1 MSKKSIIAKLLSEE
15 DISVVQKK
23 TKTAAFNVENRELI
37 LPIWKEEMSKDIS
50 DLFICHEIG
59 HALYTSKDMLY
70 KMQERKID
78 KSYVNIIE
86 DARIEK
92 MVQDKYLGTRSCFTR
107 GYNELLSKDFFGL
120 KDKDLNTFNLADRI
134 NLHFKGVDN
143 VPFSSVEQTWVDKV
157 ANVKTEDE
165 VLDLAKALMDFTD
178 KNEDSQGEE
187 QQGQSQ
193 SSVGSDEGE
202 DNNQESGSDNT
213 SDDSSD
219 DTQNSGS
226 NDEGDEG
233 EEEKETQGSS
243 SQDTDE
249 EEKTE
254 AGQDTSSG
262 IQGGNDYKH
271 SATTDLSFDKSL
283 DDAMDKDVKDR
294 VYATIPKVNNKVVVD
309 YKSVLEQCKKHY
321 SNKYSSNGYTTDK
334 FLSTTKSEITKFQM
348 DSKKVVSYMV
358 KEFEMK
364 KSADLYKRA
373 TVSKTG
379 TLNMGA
385 LHTYQFNE
393 DLFAKVTTMPG
404 ATNHGLVM
412 FFDWSGSM
420 QYNLTQTLKQLY
432 NLVWF
437 CDRVKIPYRV
447 YAFSDAYGRTPD
459 YRSVMEENTLVTQNI
474 DNKSDLNIS
483 GFRLIEM
490 FSDKMRKNETAD
502 MMHYWYM
509 MGVYYSQGYRHYD
522 NGGYPICTPNNLQ
535 LGGTPLNHAIVAAMS
550 IIPSFKTKNG
560 IQKVNAVFLT
570 DGVSHRVS
578 RKVSGESLDS
588 WKNDVY
594 ITDKQTNTT
603 ITSEKKNSRYY
614 SGENQTTIL
623 LELLKKR
630 IPESNVLGFFV
641 AGSGA
646 RGIVRREII
655 QDKMG
660 LHWDDMDTLRKYQK
674 ELRTNKVLVCKTA
687 GYDEYYILPSIPRA
701 DENDEEGIHV
711 KENAKTGD
719 LKRAFAKFS
728 KSKVLNRQLLNKFIS
743 QVA

>member
-23 TKTAAFNVENRELI
+23 TKTAAFNVETRELI
-37 LPIWKEEMSKDIS
+37 LPLWKEEMSKDIS

-59 HALYTSKDMLY
+59 HALYTSKDLLT

-92 MVQDKYLGTRSCFTR
+92 MVQDKYLGTRSCFTK
-107 GYNELLSKDFFGL
+107 GYKELISKDFFGVNN
-120 KDKDLNTFNLADRI
+120 KDLNELNLADRI
-134 NLHFKGVDN
+134 NLYFKGVEN
-143 VPFSSVEQTWVDKV
+143 VPFSSVEQTWVEKV
-157 ANVKTEDE
+157 RNVKTEDE
-165 VLDLAKALMDFTD
+165 VLDIAQGLMDFTD
-178 KNEDSQGEE
+178 KNEESQNQE
-187 QQGQSQ
+187 QEQQSQ
-193 SSVGSDEGE
+193 SSAD
-202 DNNQESGSDNT
+202 
-213 SDDSSD
+213 SDDNADDNSDDTETQSSD
-219 DTQNSGS
+219 DKSDESQEDTQSSGS
-226 NDEGDEG
+226 EESDDDKNT
-233 EEEKETQGSS
+233 EEK
-243 SQDTDE
+243 
-249 EEKTE
+249 KTE
-254 AGQDTSSG
+254 VNSG
-262 IQGGNDYKH
+262 IQGGESYKH
-271 SATTDLSFDKSL
+271 RATTDLSFDKSL
-283 DDAMDKDVKDR
+283 DDAMDKDAKDR
-294 VYATIPKVNNKVVVD
+294 VYATIPKVNDKVIVS

-321 SNKYSSNGYTTDK
+321 TEIDNCSVFISK
-334 FLSTTKSEITKFQM
+334 TKSEITKFQM

-373 TVSKTG
+373 SVSKTG

-393 DLFAKVTTMPG
+393 DLFAKVTTLPG

-420 QYNLTQTLKQLY
+420 QHNLTQTLKQLF

-447 YAFSDAYGRTPD
+447 YAFSDCYVKPSSYSGIDSEGTK
-459 YRSVMEENTLVTQNI
+459 VTQNP
-474 DNKSDLNIS
+474 DNKSDLDVS

-509 MGVYYSQGYRHYD
+509 MGTYYGGYRNYSRD
-522 NGGYPICTPNNLQ
+522 YSYPATPPYRLQ

-550 IIPSFKTKNG
+550 IIPKFKNDNG

-570 DGVSHRVS
+570 DGVSHNIS
-578 RKVSGESLDS
+578 RKISGEKLSHYSFD
-588 WKNDVY
+588 KNSY
-594 ITDKQTNTT
+594 ITDKVTNTT
-603 ITSEKKNSRYY
+603 VNSTQKTSRY
-614 SGENQTTIL
+614 SRFKGDNQTTML

-641 AGSGA
+641 AGSGKT
-646 RGIVRREII
+646 GIVRREII

-687 GYDEYYILPSIPRA
+687 GYDEYYILPSVPSD
-701 DENDEEGIHV
+701 DESAENGIQV

-719 LKRAFAKFS
+719 LKRAFTKFS
-728 KSKVLNRQLLNKFIS
+728 KSKVLNRQLLNKFIA

>member
-15 DISVVQKK
+15 DISVVHKK
-23 TKTAAFNVENRELI
+23 TKTAAFNVQNRELI

-59 HALYTSKDMLY
+59 HALYTSRDMLQ
-70 KMQERKID
+70 KMIDRKID

-86 DARIEK
+86 DARIER
-92 MVQDKYLGTRSCFTR
+92 MVQDKYLGTKSCFTK
-107 GYNELLSKDFFGL
+107 GYNELLSKDFFEL
-120 KDKDLNTFNLADRI
+120 KDKDLNDFNLADRI

-157 ANVKTEDE
+157 AKVKTEDE
-165 VLDLAKALMDFTD
+165 VLDLAQELMNFTD
-178 KNEDSQGEE
+178 ENEDSQGDNQE
-187 QQGQSQ
+187 QQSQ

-202 DNNQESGSDNT
+202 SLQDLR
-213 SDDSSD
+213 DDAKKIEDTD
-219 DTQNSGS
+219 DTQSSGS

-233 EEEKETQGSS
+233 EEETQGSS

-254 AGQDTSSG
+254 GGQDASSG
-262 IQGGNDYKH
+262 FQGGSEYKH

-283 DDAMDKDVKDR
+283 DDAMDKDCKDR
-294 VYATIPKVNNKVVVD
+294 VYATIPKVNDKIIID
-309 YKSVLEQCKKHY
+309 YKSILEQCKKHY
-321 SNKYSSNGYTTDK
+321 SVDNKYSESK
-334 FLSTTKSEITKFQM
+334 FITATKSEVTKLQQ
-348 DSKKVVSYMV
+348 DSKKIVSYMV

-447 YAFSDAYGRTPD
+447 YAFSDSYGRMPSYSRIATED
-459 YRSVMEENTLVTQNI
+459 NIVTQDINQ
-474 DNKSDLNIS
+474 KSDLNVS
-483 GFRLIEM
+483 GFRLLEM
-490 FSDKMRKNETAD
+490 FSDKMKKTEQSDA
-502 MMHYWYM
+502 MHYWYM
-509 MGVYYSQGYRHYD
+509 MGEYYANYRNWRD
-522 NGGYPICTPNNLQ
+522 GGYPMSPPSKLH

-550 IIPSFKTKNG
+550 IIPKFKNDNG
-560 IQKVNAVFLT
+560 IQNCL
-570 DGVSHRVS
+570 
-578 RKVSGESLDS
+578 L
-588 WKNDVY
+588 Y
-594 ITDKQTNTT
+594 
-603 ITSEKKNSRYY
+603 TS
-614 SGENQTTIL
+614 
-623 LELLKKR
+623 
-630 IPESNVLGFFV
+630 
-641 AGSGA
+641 
-646 RGIVRREII
+646 
-655 QDKMG
+655 
-660 LHWDDMDTLRKYQK
+660 
-674 ELRTNKVLVCKTA
+674 
-687 GYDEYYILPSIPRA
+687 PSPR
-701 DENDEEGIHV
+701 D
-711 KENAKTGD
+711 
-719 LKRAFAKFS
+719 
-728 KSKVLNRQLLNKFIS
+728 
-743 QVA
+743 

>member
-23 TKTAAFNVENRELI
+23 TKTAAFNVETRELI
-37 LPIWKEEMSKDIS
+37 LPLWKEEMSKDIS

-59 HALYTSKDMLY
+59 HALYTSKDLLT

-92 MVQDKYLGTRSCFTR
+92 MVQDKYLGTRSCFTK
-107 GYNELLSKDFFGL
+107 GYKELISKDFFGVNN
-120 KDKDLNTFNLADRI
+120 KDLNELNLADRI
-134 NLHFKGVDN
+134 NLYFKGVEN
-143 VPFSSVEQTWVDKV
+143 VPFSSVEQTWVEKV
-157 ANVKTEDE
+157 RNVKTEDE
-165 VLDLAKALMDFTD
+165 VLDIAQGLMDFTD
-178 KNEDSQGEE
+178 KNEESQNQE
-187 QQGQSQ
+187 QEQQSQ
-193 SSVGSDEGE
+193 SSTD
-202 DNNQESGSDNT
+202 
-213 SDDSSD
+213 SDDNADDNSDDTETQSSD
-219 DTQNSGS
+219 DKSDESQEDTQSSGS
-226 NDEGDEG
+226 EESDDDKNT
-233 EEEKETQGSS
+233 EEK
-243 SQDTDE
+243 
-249 EEKTE
+249 KTE
-254 AGQDTSSG
+254 VNSG
-262 IQGGNDYKH
+262 IQGGESYKH
-271 SATTDLSFDKSL
+271 RATTDLSFDKSL
-283 DDAMDKDVKDR
+283 DDAMDKDAKDR
-294 VYATIPKVNNKVVVD
+294 VYATIPKVNDKVIVS

-321 SNKYSSNGYTTDK
+321 TEIDNCSVFISK
-334 FLSTTKSEITKFQM
+334 TKSEITKFQM

-373 TVSKTG
+373 SVSKTG

-393 DLFAKVTTMPG
+393 DLFAKVTTLPG

-420 QYNLTQTLKQLY
+420 QHNLTQTLKQLF

-447 YAFSDAYGRTPD
+447 YAFSDCYVKPSSYSGIDSEGTK
-459 YRSVMEENTLVTQNI
+459 VTQNP
-474 DNKSDLNIS
+474 DNKSDLDVS

-509 MGVYYSQGYRHYD
+509 MGTYYGGYRNYSRD
-522 NGGYPICTPNNLQ
+522 YSYPATPPYRLQ

-550 IIPSFKTKNG
+550 IIPKFKNDNG

-570 DGVSHRVS
+570 DGVSHNIS
-578 RKVSGESLDS
+578 RKISGERLSHYSFDKDS
-588 WKNDVY
+588 Y
-594 ITDKQTNTT
+594 ITDKVTNTT
-603 ITSEKKNSRYY
+603 VNSTQKTSRY
-614 SGENQTTIL
+614 SRFKGDNQTTML

-641 AGSGA
+641 AGSGKT
-646 RGIVRREII
+646 GIVRREII

-687 GYDEYYILPSIPRA
+687 GYDEYYILPSVPSD
-701 DENDEEGIHV
+701 DESAENGIQV

-719 LKRAFAKFS
+719 LKRAFTKFS
-728 KSKVLNRQLLNKFIS
+728 KSKVLNRQLLNKFIA

>member
-15 DISVVQKK
+15 DISVVHKK
-23 TKTAAFNVENRELI
+23 TKTAAFNVQNRELI

-59 HALYTSKDMLY
+59 HALYTSQDMLQ
-70 KMQERKID
+70 KMIDRKLD

-86 DARIEK
+86 DARIER
-92 MVQDKYLGTRSCFTR
+92 MVQDKYLGTKSCFTK
-107 GYNELLSKDFFGL
+107 GYNELLSKDFFEL
-120 KDKDLNTFNLADRI
+120 KDKDLNDFDLADRI

-157 ANVKTEDE
+157 AKVKTEDE
-165 VLDLAKALMDFTD
+165 VLDLAQDLMDFVND
-178 KNEDSQGEE
+178 NEDSQGKEQEE
-187 QQGQSQ
+187 GKSGANGM
-193 SSVGSDEGE
+193 SSDEGE
-202 DNNQESGSDNT
+202 SLQDLRDDAKKIEDTDNT
-213 SDDSSD
+213 QS
-219 DTQNSGS
+219 SGS

-233 EEEKETQGSS
+233 EEETQGSS

-254 AGQDTSSG
+254 AGQDASSG
-262 IQGGNDYKH
+262 FQGGSEYKH

-283 DDAMDKDVKDR
+283 DDAMDKDCKDR
-294 VYATIPKVNNKVVVD
+294 VYATIPKVNDKIIID
-309 YKSVLEQCKKHY
+309 YKSILEQCRKHY
-321 SNKYSSNGYTTDK
+321 SVDNKYSESRFITA
-334 FLSTTKSEITKFQM
+334 TKSEVTKLQQ

-447 YAFSDAYGRTPD
+447 YAFSDSYGRMPS
-459 YRSVMEENTLVTQNI
+459 YSRVESENNIVTQDTNQ
-474 DNKSDLNIS
+474 KSDLNVS
-483 GFRLIEM
+483 GLRLLEM
-490 FSDKMRKNETAD
+490 FSDKMKKTETFDA
-502 MMHYWYM
+502 MHYWYM
-509 MGVYYSQGYRHYD
+509 MGEYYANYRNWRD
-522 NGGYPICTPNNLQ
+522 GGYPMSPPSNLQ
-535 LGGTPLNHAIVAAMS
+535 LGGTPLCHAIVAAMS
-550 IIPSFKTKNG
+550 IIPKFKNDNG

-570 DGVSHRVS
+570 DGVSHNIHS
-578 RKVSGESLDS
+578 KMSNEDFDS
-588 WKNDVY
+588 YAKDAY
-594 ITDKQTNTT
+594 ITDKVSNTT
-603 ITSEKKNSRYY
+603 MCVKSLGYRREA
-614 SGENQTTIL
+614 QTTTL
-623 LELLKKR
+623 LKLLKKR
-630 IPESNVLGFFV
+630 IPDMNVIGFFV
-641 AGSGA
+641 AGSGS

-655 QDKMG
+655 QEKMG
-660 LHWDDMDTLRKYQK
+660 LAWGDDVNLKKYQK

-701 DENDEEGIHV
+701 DENDEEGIQV

-719 LKRAFAKFS
+719 LKRAFTKFA
-728 KSKVLNRQLLNKFIS
+728 KSKTLNRQLLNKFIG

>member
-23 TKTAAFNVENRELI
+23 TKTAAFNVETRELI
-37 LPIWKEEMSKDIS
+37 LPLWKEEMSKDIS

-59 HALYTSKDMLY
+59 HALYTSKDLLT
-70 KMQERKID
+70 KMIERKID

-92 MVQDKYLGTRSCFTR
+92 MVQDKYLGTRSCFTK
-107 GYNELLSKDFFGL
+107 GYKELISKDFFGVKNKYL
-120 KDKDLNTFNLADRI
+120 HELNLADRI
-134 NLHFKGVDN
+134 NLHFKGMDYI
-143 VPFSSVEQTWVDKV
+143 PFSSVEQTWVDKV

-165 VLDLAKALMDFTD
+165 VLDIAQGLMDFTD
-178 KNEDSQGEE
+178 ENEESQNQE
-187 QQGQSQ
+187 QEQQSQ
-193 SSVGSDEGE
+193 SS
-202 DNNQESGSDNT
+202 
-213 SDDSSD
+213 DSSD
-219 DTQNSGS
+219 DNSDDNSDDTENQSSDDKSDESQEDTQSSSSQESDDDKNA
-226 NDEGDEG
+226 
-233 EEEKETQGSS
+233 EEKEVEVNG
-243 SQDTDE
+243 D
-249 EEKTE
+249 
-254 AGQDTSSG
+254 
-262 IQGGNDYKH
+262 IQGGSEYKH
-271 SATTDLSFDKSL
+271 RATTDLSFDKSL
-283 DDAMDKDVKDR
+283 DDAMDKGAKDR
-294 VYATIPKVNNKVVVD
+294 VYATIPKVNDKVIVS
-309 YKSVLEQCKKHY
+309 YKSVLEQCKTHY
-321 SNKYSSNGYTTDK
+321 DKTENSSK
-334 FLSTTKSEITKFQM
+334 FISKTKSEMTKFQM

-373 TVSKTG
+373 SVSKTG

-393 DLFAKVTTMPG
+393 DLFAKVTTLPG

-420 QYNLTQTLKQLY
+420 QHNLTQTLKQLF

-447 YAFSDAYGRTPD
+447 YAFSDCYVKPASYSGIDSEGTK
-459 YRSVMEENTLVTQNI
+459 VTQNP
-474 DNKSDLNIS
+474 DNKSDLDVS

-509 MGVYYSQGYRHYD
+509 IGSYYGGSRSYSRDYSYPATPPYR
-522 NGGYPICTPNNLQ
+522 LQ

-550 IIPSFKTKNG
+550 IIPKFKNDNG

-570 DGVSHRVS
+570 DGVSHNIS
-578 RKVSGESLDS
+578 RKISGERLSHYSFD
-588 WKNDVY
+588 KDAY
-594 ITDKQTNTT
+594 ITDKVTNTT
-603 ITSEKKNSRYY
+603 VTPIKKTSRYK
-614 SGENQTTIL
+614 SDNQTITL

-646 RGIVRREII
+646 RGVVRREII

-660 LHWDDMDTLRKYQK
+660 LHWDDIETLRKCQK

-687 GYDEYYILPSIPRA
+687 GYDEYYILPSVPSD
-701 DENDEEGIHV
+701 DESAEEGIQV
-711 KENAKTGD
+711 KDNAKTGD

-728 KSKVLNRQLLNKFIS
+728 KSKVLNRQLLNKFIA

>member
-15 DISVVQKK
+15 DISVVHKK
-23 TKTAAFNVENRELI
+23 TKTAAFNVETRELI
-37 LPIWKEEMSKDIS
+37 LPLWKEEMSKDIS

-59 HALYTSKDMLY
+59 HALYTSVDLLT

-92 MVQDKYLGTRSCFTR
+92 MVQDKYLGTRSCFTK
-107 GYNELLSKDFFGL
+107 GYKELISKDFFGVNN
-120 KDKDLNTFNLADRI
+120 KDLNELNLADRI
-134 NLHFKGVDN
+134 NLHFKGMDN

-165 VLDLAKALMDFTD
+165 VLDIAQGLMDFTD
-178 KNEDSQGEE
+178 KNEESQNQE
-187 QQGQSQ
+187 QEQQSQ

-202 DNNQESGSDNT
+202 GENQESGSDDN

-219 DTQNSGS
+219 DTQSQGSNNDGDESQEETQSSSSEESDDDKNTEEKKTEVNSGF
-226 NDEGDEG
+226 
-233 EEEKETQGSS
+233 
-243 SQDTDE
+243 
-249 EEKTE
+249 
-254 AGQDTSSG
+254 
-262 IQGGNDYKH
+262 QGGEGYKH
-271 SATTDLSFDKSL
+271 TATTDLSFDKSL
-283 DDAMDKDVKDR
+283 DDAMDKNAKDR
-294 VYATIPKVNNKVVVD
+294 VYATIPKVNDKVIID
-309 YKSVLEQCKKHY
+309 YKSILEQCKKHY
-321 SNKYSSNGYTTDK
+321 DKTENGK
-334 FLSTTKSEITKFQM
+334 FFSKTKSDMTKFQM

-373 TVSKTG
+373 SVSKTG

-393 DLFAKVTTMPG
+393 DLFAKVTTLPG

-437 CDRVKIPYRV
+437 CDRVKIPYKV
-447 YAFSDAYGRTPD
+447 YAFSDAYVRPASYSGID
-459 YRSVMEENTLVTQNI
+459 SESVKVTQNP
-474 DNKSDLNIS
+474 DNKSDLDVS

-490 FSDKMRKNETAD
+490 FSDKMRKNETSD

-509 MGVYYSQGYRHYD
+509 MGCYYAGYRD
-522 NGGYPICTPNNLQ
+522 WSNAGYPVSPPYRLQ

-550 IIPSFKTKNG
+550 IIPKFKNDNG

-570 DGVSHRVS
+570 DGVSH
-578 RKVSGESLDS
+578 KANKKISGESLGGYNTD
-588 WKNDVY
+588 DY
-594 ITDKQTNTT
+594 ITDKVTNTT
-603 ITSEKKNSRYY
+603 VTSENKGRYY
-614 SGENQTTIL
+614 SGEKQTTML

-641 AGSGA
+641 AGSGKT
-646 RGIVRREII
+646 GIVRREII

-660 LHWDDMDTLRKYQK
+660 LHWDDMDTLKKCQK

-687 GYDEYYILPSIPRA
+687 GYDEYYILPSVPSD
-701 DENDEEGIHV
+701 DESAEDGIQV

-728 KSKVLNRQLLNKFIS
+728 KSKVLNRQLLNKFIA

>member
-15 DISVVQKK
+15 DISVVHKK
-23 TKTAAFNVENRELI
+23 TKTAAFNVETRELI
-37 LPIWKEEMSKDIS
+37 LPLWKEEMSKDIS

-59 HALYTSKDMLY
+59 HALYTSKDLLT

-92 MVQDKYLGTRSCFTR
+92 MVQDKYLGTRSCFTK
-107 GYNELLSKDFFGL
+107 GYKELISKDFFGVNN
-120 KDKDLNTFNLADRI
+120 KDLNELNLADRI
-134 NLHFKGVDN
+134 NLYFKGVEN
-143 VPFSSVEQTWVDKV
+143 VPFSSVEQTWVEKV
-157 ANVKTEDE
+157 RNVKTEDE
-165 VLDLAKALMDFTD
+165 VLDIAQGLMDFTD
-178 KNEDSQGEE
+178 KNEESQNQE
-187 QQGQSQ
+187 QEQQSQ
-193 SSVGSDEGE
+193 SSAD
-202 DNNQESGSDNT
+202 
-213 SDDSSD
+213 SDDNADDNSDDTETQSSD
-219 DTQNSGS
+219 DKSDESQEDTQSSGS
-226 NDEGDEG
+226 EESDDDKNT
-233 EEEKETQGSS
+233 EEK
-243 SQDTDE
+243 
-249 EEKTE
+249 KTE
-254 AGQDTSSG
+254 VNSG
-262 IQGGNDYKH
+262 IQGGESYKH
-271 SATTDLSFDKSL
+271 RATTDLSFDKSL
-283 DDAMDKDVKDR
+283 DDAMDKDAKDR
-294 VYATIPKVNNKVVVD
+294 VYATIPKVNDKVIVS

-321 SNKYSSNGYTTDK
+321 TEIDNCSVFISK
-334 FLSTTKSEITKFQM
+334 TKSEITKFQM

-373 TVSKTG
+373 SVSKTG

-393 DLFAKVTTMPG
+393 DLFAKVTTLPG

-420 QYNLTQTLKQLY
+420 QHNLTQTLKQLF

-447 YAFSDAYGRTPD
+447 YAFSDCYVKPSSYSGIDSEGTK
-459 YRSVMEENTLVTQNI
+459 VTQNP
-474 DNKSDLNIS
+474 DNKSDLDVS

-509 MGVYYSQGYRHYD
+509 MGTYYGGYRNYSRD
-522 NGGYPICTPNNLQ
+522 YSYPATPPYRLQ

-550 IIPSFKTKNG
+550 IIPKFKNDNG

-570 DGVSHRVS
+570 DGVSHNIS
-578 RKVSGESLDS
+578 RKISGERLSHYSFDKDS
-588 WKNDVY
+588 Y
-594 ITDKQTNTT
+594 ITDKVTNTT
-603 ITSEKKNSRYY
+603 VNSTQKTSRY
-614 SGENQTTIL
+614 SRFKGDNQTTML

-641 AGSGA
+641 AGSGKT
-646 RGIVRREII
+646 GIVRREII

-687 GYDEYYILPSIPRA
+687 GYDEYYILPSVPSD
-701 DENDEEGIHV
+701 DESAENGIQV

-719 LKRAFAKFS
+719 LKRAFTKFS
-728 KSKVLNRQLLNKFIS
+728 KSKVLNRQLLNKFIA

>member
-15 DISVVQKK
+15 DISVVHKK
-23 TKTAAFNVENRELI
+23 TKTAAFNVETRELI
-37 LPIWKEEMSKDIS
+37 LPLWKEEMSKDIS

-59 HALYTSKDMLY
+59 HALYTSVDLLT

-92 MVQDKYLGTRSCFTR
+92 MVQDKYLGTRSCFTK
-107 GYNELLSKDFFGL
+107 GYKELISKDFFGV
-120 KDKDLNTFNLADRI
+120 DNKDLNELNLADRI
-134 NLHFKGVDN
+134 NLHFKGMDN

-165 VLDLAKALMDFTD
+165 VLDIAQGLMDFTD
-178 KNEDSQGEE
+178 ENEESQNQEEE
-187 QQGQSQ
+187 QQSQ
-193 SSVGSDEGE
+193 SS
-202 DNNQESGSDNT
+202 
-213 SDDSSD
+213 DSSD
-219 DTQNSGS
+219 DNSDDNSDDTETQSSDDKSDESQEETQSSGS
-226 NDEGDEG
+226 EESDDDKNT
-233 EEEKETQGSS
+233 EEK
-243 SQDTDE
+243 
-249 EEKTE
+249 KTE
-254 AGQDTSSG
+254 VNGG
-262 IQGGNDYKH
+262 IQGGSEYKH
-271 SATTDLSFDKSL
+271 RATTDLSFDKSL
-283 DDAMDKDVKDR
+283 DDAMDKGAKDR
-294 VYATIPKVNNKVVVD
+294 VYATIPKVNDKVIVS

-321 SNKYSSNGYTTDK
+321 TDINNCSK
-334 FLSTTKSEITKFQM
+334 FISKTKSEITKFQM

-373 TVSKTG
+373 SVSKTG

-393 DLFAKVTTMPG
+393 DLFAKVTTLPG

-420 QYNLTQTLKQLY
+420 QHNLTQTLKQLF

-447 YAFSDAYGRTPD
+447 YAFSDCYVKPASYSGIDSEGTK
-459 YRSVMEENTLVTQNI
+459 VTQNP
-474 DNKSDLNIS
+474 DNKSDLDVS

-509 MGVYYSQGYRHYD
+509 IGSYYGGSRGYSRDYS
-522 NGGYPICTPNNLQ
+522 YPATPPYRLQ

-550 IIPSFKTKNG
+550 IIPKFKNDNG

-570 DGVSHRVS
+570 DGVSHNIS
-578 RKVSGESLDS
+578 RKISGERLSHYSFDKDS
-588 WKNDVY
+588 Y
-594 ITDKQTNTT
+594 ITDKMTNTT
-603 ITSEKKNSRYY
+603 VTSIKKTSRYK
-614 SGENQTTIL
+614 SDNQTNIL

-646 RGIVRREII
+646 RGVVRREII

-687 GYDEYYILPSIPRA
+687 GYDEYYILPSVPSD
-701 DENDEEGIHV
+701 DESAEDGIQV

-728 KSKVLNRQLLNKFIS
+728 KSKVLNRQLLNKFIA

>member
-23 TKTAAFNVENRELI
+23 TKTAAFNVETRELI
-37 LPIWKEEMSKDIS
+37 LPLWKEEMSKDIS

-59 HALYTSKDMLY
+59 HALYTSVDLLT

-92 MVQDKYLGTRSCFTR
+92 MVQDKYLGTRSCFTK
-107 GYNELLSKDFFGL
+107 GYKELISKDFFGVNN
-120 KDKDLNTFNLADRI
+120 KDLNELNLADRI
-134 NLHFKGVDN
+134 NLHFKGMDN

-165 VLDLAKALMDFTD
+165 VLDIAQGLMDFTD
-178 KNEDSQGEE
+178 KNEESQNQE
-187 QQGQSQ
+187 QEQQSQ

-202 DNNQESGSDNT
+202 GENQESGSDDN

-219 DTQNSGS
+219 DTQSQGS
-226 NDEGDEG
+226 NNDGDEG
-233 EEEKETQGSS
+233 QEETQSSSSKESDDDKNTEEK
-243 SQDTDE
+243 
-249 EEKTE
+249 KTE
-254 AGQDTSSG
+254 VNSG
-262 IQGGNDYKH
+262 FQGGEGYKH
-271 SATTDLSFDKSL
+271 TATTDLSFDKSL
-283 DDAMDKDVKDR
+283 DDAMDKNAKDR
-294 VYATIPKVNNKVVVD
+294 VYATIPKVNDKVIID
-309 YKSVLEQCKKHY
+309 YKSILEQCKKHY
-321 SNKYSSNGYTTDK
+321 DKTENSSK
-334 FLSTTKSEITKFQM
+334 FISKTKSDMIKFQM

-373 TVSKTG
+373 SVSKTG

-393 DLFAKVTTMPG
+393 DLFAKVTTLPG

-437 CDRVKIPYRV
+437 CDRVKIPYKV
-447 YAFSDAYGRTPD
+447 YAFSDAYIRPSSYAGID
-459 YRSVMEENTLVTQNI
+459 SESVKVTQNP
-474 DNKSDLNIS
+474 DNKSDLDVS

-490 FSDKMRKNETAD
+490 FSDKMKKNETSD

-509 MGVYYSQGYRHYD
+509 MGCYYAGYRD
-522 NGGYPICTPNNLQ
+522 WRNDGYPVSPPYRLQ

-550 IIPSFKTKNG
+550 IIPKFKNDNG

-570 DGVSHRVS
+570 DGVSHKVS
-578 RKVSGESLDS
+578 RKISGESLSGYNTD
-588 WKNDVY
+588 DY
-594 ITDKQTNTT
+594 ITDKVTNTT
-603 ITSEKKNSRYY
+603 ITSEKESRYY
-614 SGENQTTIL
+614 SGEKQTTML
-623 LELLKKR
+623 LKLLKKR

-641 AGSGA
+641 AGSGKT
-646 RGIVRREII
+646 GIVRREII

-687 GYDEYYILPSIPRA
+687 GYDEYYILPSIPKV
-701 DENDEEGIHV
+701 DENDEDGIQV

-728 KSKVLNRQLLNKFIS
+728 KSKVLNRQLLNKFIA

>member
-23 TKTAAFNVENRELI
+23 TKTAAFNVETRELI
-37 LPIWKEEMSKDIS
+37 LPLWKEEMSKDIS

-59 HALYTSKDMLY
+59 HALYTSKDLLT
-70 KMQERKID
+70 KMIERKID

-92 MVQDKYLGTRSCFTR
+92 MVQDKYLGTRSCFTK
-107 GYNELLSKDFFGL
+107 GYKELISKDFFGV
-120 KDKDLNTFNLADRI
+120 DNKDLNELNLADRI
-134 NLHFKGVDN
+134 NLHFKGMDN

-165 VLDLAKALMDFTD
+165 VLDIAQGLMDFTD
-178 KNEDSQGEE
+178 ENEESQNQEEE
-187 QQGQSQ
+187 QQSQ
-193 SSVGSDEGE
+193 SS
-202 DNNQESGSDNT
+202 
-213 SDDSSD
+213 DSSD
-219 DTQNSGS
+219 DNSDDNSDDTETQSS
-226 NDEGDEG
+226 DDKSDESQEDTQSSSSQESDDDKNA
-233 EEEKETQGSS
+233 EEKEVEVNG
-243 SQDTDE
+243 
-249 EEKTE
+249 
-254 AGQDTSSG
+254 G
-262 IQGGNDYKH
+262 IQGGSEYKH
-271 SATTDLSFDKSL
+271 RATTDLSFDKSL
-283 DDAMDKDVKDR
+283 DDAMDKDAKDR
-294 VYATIPKVNNKVVVD
+294 VYATIPKVNDKVIVS

-321 SNKYSSNGYTTDK
+321 TDIDNCSK
-334 FLSTTKSEITKFQM
+334 FISKTKSEITKFQM

-373 TVSKTG
+373 SVSKTG

-393 DLFAKVTTMPG
+393 DLFAKVTTLPG

-420 QYNLTQTLKQLY
+420 QHNLTQTLKQLF

-447 YAFSDAYGRTPD
+447 YAFSDCYVKPSSYSGIDSEGTK
-459 YRSVMEENTLVTQNI
+459 VTQNP
-474 DNKSDLNIS
+474 DNKSDLDVS

-509 MGVYYSQGYRHYD
+509 IGSYYGGSRSYSRDYSYPATPPYR
-522 NGGYPICTPNNLQ
+522 LQ

-550 IIPSFKTKNG
+550 IIPKFKNDNG

-570 DGVSHRVS
+570 DGVSHNIS
-578 RKVSGESLDS
+578 RKISGERLSHYSFDKDS
-588 WKNDVY
+588 Y
-594 ITDKQTNTT
+594 ITDKVTNTT
-603 ITSEKKNSRYY
+603 ITSIQKTSRYK
-614 SGENQTTIL
+614 SDNQTITL

-630 IPESNVLGFFV
+630 IPESNILGFFV
-641 AGSGA
+641 AGSGT
-646 RGIVRREII
+646 RGVVRREII

-687 GYDEYYILPSIPRA
+687 GYDEYYILPSVPSD
-701 DENDEEGIHV
+701 DESAEDGIQV

-728 KSKVLNRQLLNKFIS
+728 KSKVLNRQLLNKFIA

>member
-120 KDKDLNTFNLADRI
+120 KDKDLNDFNLADRI
-134 NLHFKGVDN
+134 NLHFKGVEN

-178 KNEDSQGEE
+178 KNEDSQGDNQE
-187 QQGQSQ
+187 QQSQ

-202 DNNQESGSDNT
+202 GET
-213 SDDSSD
+213 LEELRDDAKEIEDTD
-219 DTQNSGS
+219 DTQSSGS
-226 NDEGDEG
+226 NDEGDEV
-233 EEEKETQGSS
+233 EEEKEVDTQSSS

-283 DDAMDKDVKDR
+283 DDAMDKDCKDR
-294 VYATIPKVNNKVVVD
+294 VYATIPKINDKIIID
-309 YKSVLEQCKKHY
+309 YKSILEQCKKHY
-321 SNKYSSNGYTTDK
+321 SVDNKYSESK
-334 FLSTTKSEITKFQM
+334 FITTTKSEVTKLQQ

-364 KSADLYKRA
+364 KSADLNKRA

-420 QYNLTQTLKQLY
+420 QYNLTQTLKQLF

-459 YRSVMEENTLVTQNI
+459 YRSVSREDTLVTQNV

-509 MGVYYSQGYRHYD
+509 MGVYFSQGYRDYRY
-522 NGGYPICTPNNLQ
+522 GGYPISPPNNLQ

-594 ITDKQTNTT
+594 ITDKKTNTT
-603 ITSEKKNSRYY
+603 ITSEKKNSRNY

-630 IPESNVLGFFV
+630 IPESNILGFFV

-660 LHWDDMDTLRKYQK
+660 LSWDDTETLKKCQK

-687 GYDEYYILPSIPRA
+687 GYDEYYILPSIPRT
-701 DENDEEGIHV
+701 DENDEEGIQV

-728 KSKVLNRQLLNKFIS
+728 KSKTLNRQLLNKFIA

>member
-59 HALYTSKDMLY
+59 HALYTSKDMLK
-70 KMQERKID
+70 KMIDRKID

-92 MVQDKYLGTRSCFTR
+92 MVQDKYLGTRSCFTK

-120 KDKDLNTFNLADRI
+120 KDKDLNDFNLADRI

-178 KNEDSQGEE
+178 ENEDSQGEE
-187 QQGQSQ
+187 QEQQSQ
-193 SSVGSDEGE
+193 SSVGSNEGE
-202 DNNQESGSDNT
+202 SLEDLR
-213 SDDSSD
+213 DDAKKIDDTD
-219 DTQNSGS
+219 DTQSSGS

-233 EEEKETQGSS
+233 EEEKEVENQGSS

-254 AGQDTSSG
+254 AGQDKSSG
-262 IQGGNDYKH
+262 IQGGSEYKH

-283 DDAMDKDVKDR
+283 DDAMDKDCKDR

-321 SNKYSSNGYTTDK
+321 SSDNKYSESK
-334 FLSTTKSEITKFQM
+334 FITKTKSEITKFQM
-348 DSKKVVSYMV
+348 DSKKIVSYMV

-373 TVSKTG
+373 SVSKTG

-447 YAFSDAYGRTPD
+447 YAFSDAYEGAPSYSRVV
-459 YRSVMEENTLVTQNI
+459 SEEILVTQNP
-474 DNKSDLNIS
+474 DNKSDLDVS

-509 MGVYYSQGYRHYD
+509 MGEYYGGYRNWRD
-522 NGGYPICTPNNLQ
+522 NGYPMQPPKNLH

-570 DGVSHRVS
+570 DGVSHAVT
-578 RKVSGESLDS
+578 RKISGEDINGYN
-588 WKNDVY
+588 KEGY
-594 ITDKQTNTT
+594 ITDKITNTT
-603 ITSEKKNSRYY
+603 ITSDTKNSRYY
-614 SGENQTTIL
+614 SGEKQTTIL
-623 LELLKKR
+623 LQLLKKR
-630 IPESNVLGFFV
+630 VPDMNVLGFFV

-655 QDKMG
+655 QEKMG
-660 LHWDDMDTLRKYQK
+660 LNWSDDETLKKCQK
-674 ELRTNKVLVCKTA
+674 ELRTNKVLVCKTQ

-701 DENDEEGIHV
+701 DENDEDGIQV

-728 KSKVLNRQLLNKFIS
+728 KSKTLNRQLLNKFIG

>member
-23 TKTAAFNVENRELI
+23 TKTAAFNVETRELI
-37 LPIWKEEMSKDIS
+37 LPLWKEEMSKDIS

-59 HALYTSKDMLY
+59 HALYTSVDLLT

-92 MVQDKYLGTRSCFTR
+92 MVQDKYLGTRSCFTK
-107 GYNELLSKDFFGL
+107 GYKELISKDFFGVNN
-120 KDKDLNTFNLADRI
+120 KDLNELNLADRI
-134 NLHFKGVDN
+134 NLHFKGMDN

-165 VLDLAKALMDFTD
+165 VLDIAQGLMDFTD
-178 KNEDSQGEE
+178 KNEESQNQE
-187 QQGQSQ
+187 QEQQSQ
-193 SSVGSDEGE
+193 SSVGSNEGE
-202 DNNQESGSDNT
+202 GET
-213 SDDSSD
+213 LEELRDDAKEIEDTD
-219 DTQNSGS
+219 DTQSQGS
-226 NDEGDEG
+226 NNDGDEG
-233 EEEKETQGSS
+233 QEETQSSSSKESDDDKNTEEK
-243 SQDTDE
+243 
-249 EEKTE
+249 KTE
-254 AGQDTSSG
+254 VNSG
-262 IQGGNDYKH
+262 FQGGEGYKH
-271 SATTDLSFDKSL
+271 TATTDLSFDKSL
-283 DDAMDKDVKDR
+283 DDAMDKNAKDR
-294 VYATIPKVNNKVVVD
+294 VYATIPKVNDKVIID
-309 YKSVLEQCKKHY
+309 YKSILEQCKKHY
-321 SNKYSSNGYTTDK
+321 DKTENSSK
-334 FLSTTKSEITKFQM
+334 FISKTKSDMIKFQM

-373 TVSKTG
+373 SVSKTG

-385 LHTYQFNE
+385 LHTYQVNE
-393 DLFAKVTTMPG
+393 DLFAKVTTLPG

-437 CDRVKIPYRV
+437 CDRVKIPYKV
-447 YAFSDAYGRTPD
+447 YAFSDAYVRPASYAGID
-459 YRSVMEENTLVTQNI
+459 SESVKVTQNP
-474 DNKSDLNIS
+474 DNKSDLDVS

-490 FSDKMRKNETAD
+490 FSDKMRKNETSD

-509 MGVYYSQGYRHYD
+509 MGCYYAGYRD
-522 NGGYPICTPNNLQ
+522 WRNEGYPVSPPYRLQ

-550 IIPSFKTKNG
+550 IIPKFKNDNG

-570 DGVSHRVS
+570 DGVSHKVS
-578 RKVSGESLDS
+578 RKISGESLSGYNTD
-588 WKNDVY
+588 DY
-594 ITDKQTNTT
+594 ITDKVTNTT
-603 ITSEKKNSRYY
+603 ITSEKESRYY
-614 SGENQTTIL
+614 SGEKQTTML

-641 AGSGA
+641 AGSGKT
-646 RGIVRREII
+646 GIVRREII

-660 LHWDDMDTLRKYQK
+660 LHWDDMDTLKKCQK

-687 GYDEYYILPSIPRA
+687 GYDEYYILPSIPKV
-701 DENDEEGIHV
+701 DENDEDGIQV

-728 KSKVLNRQLLNKFIS
+728 KSKVLNRQLLNKFIA

>member
-15 DISVVQKK
+15 DISVVHKK
-23 TKTAAFNVENRELI
+23 TKTAAFNVQNRELI

-59 HALYTSKDMLY
+59 HALYTSQDMLE
-70 KMQERKID
+70 KMIDRKID

-86 DARIEK
+86 DARIER
-92 MVQDKYLGTRSCFTR
+92 MVQDKYLGTKSCFTK
-107 GYNELLSKDFFGL
+107 GYNELLSKDFFEL
-120 KDKDLNTFNLADRI
+120 KDKDLNDFNLADRI

-157 ANVKTEDE
+157 AKVKTEDE
-165 VLDLAKALMDFTD
+165 VLDLAQDLMDFVND
-178 KNEDSQGEE
+178 NEDSQGKEQEE
-187 QQGQSQ
+187 GKSGANGM
-193 SSVGSDEGE
+193 SSDEGE
-202 DNNQESGSDNT
+202 SLQDLR
-213 SDDSSD
+213 DDAKKIEDTD
-219 DTQNSGS
+219 DTQSSGS

-233 EEEKETQGSS
+233 EEETQGSS

-254 AGQDTSSG
+254 AGQDASSG
-262 IQGGNDYKH
+262 FQGGSEYKH

-283 DDAMDKDVKDR
+283 DDAMDKDCKDR
-294 VYATIPKVNNKVVVD
+294 VYATIPKVNDKIIID
-309 YKSVLEQCKKHY
+309 YKSILEQCRKHY
-321 SNKYSSNGYTTDK
+321 SVDNKYSESRFITA
-334 FLSTTKSEITKFQM
+334 TKSEVTKLQQ

-447 YAFSDAYGRTPD
+447 YAFSDSYGRMPSYSRVASD
-459 YRSVMEENTLVTQNI
+459 DNIVTQDTNQ
-474 DNKSDLNIS
+474 KSDLNVS
-483 GFRLIEM
+483 GLRLLEM
-490 FSDKMRKNETAD
+490 FSDKMKKTETSDA
-502 MMHYWYM
+502 MHYWYM
-509 MGVYYSQGYRHYD
+509 MGEYYANYRNWRD
-522 NGGYPICTPNNLQ
+522 GGYPMSPPSNLQ
-535 LGGTPLNHAIVAAMS
+535 LGGTPLCHAIVAAMS
-550 IIPSFKTKNG
+550 IIPKFKNDNG

-570 DGVSHRVS
+570 DGVSHNIHS
-578 RKVSGESLDS
+578 KMSNEDFDS
-588 WKNDVY
+588 YAKDAY
-594 ITDKQTNTT
+594 ITDKVSNTT
-603 ITSEKKNSRYY
+603 MCVKSDGYRREA
-614 SGENQTTIL
+614 QTTTL
-623 LELLKKR
+623 LKLLKKR
-630 IPESNVLGFFV
+630 IPDMNVIGFFV
-641 AGSGA
+641 AGSGS

-655 QDKMG
+655 QEKMG
-660 LHWDDMDTLRKYQK
+660 LAWGDDVNLKKYQK

-701 DENDEEGIHV
+701 DENDEEGIQV

-719 LKRAFAKFS
+719 LKRAFTKFA
-728 KSKVLNRQLLNKFIS
+728 KSKTLNRQLLNKFIG

>member
-15 DISVVQKK
+15 DISVVHKK
-23 TKTAAFNVENRELI
+23 TKTAAFNVETRELI
-37 LPIWKEEMSKDIS
+37 LPLWKEEMSKDIS

-59 HALYTSKDMLY
+59 HALYTSKDLLT
-70 KMQERKID
+70 KMIERKID

-92 MVQDKYLGTRSCFTR
+92 MVQDKYLGTRSCFTK
-107 GYNELLSKDFFGL
+107 GYKELISKDFFGV
-120 KDKDLNTFNLADRI
+120 DNKDLNELNLADRI
-134 NLHFKGVDN
+134 NLHFKGMDN

-165 VLDLAKALMDFTD
+165 VLDIAQGLMDFTD
-178 KNEDSQGEE
+178 ENEESQNQEEE
-187 QQGQSQ
+187 QQSQ
-193 SSVGSDEGE
+193 SS
-202 DNNQESGSDNT
+202 
-213 SDDSSD
+213 DSSD
-219 DTQNSGS
+219 DNSDDNSDDTETQSSDDKSDESQEETQSSGS
-226 NDEGDEG
+226 EESDDDKNT
-233 EEEKETQGSS
+233 EEK
-243 SQDTDE
+243 
-249 EEKTE
+249 KTE
-254 AGQDTSSG
+254 VNGG
-262 IQGGNDYKH
+262 IQGGSEYKH
-271 SATTDLSFDKSL
+271 RATTDLSFDKSL
-283 DDAMDKDVKDR
+283 DDAMDKGAKDR
-294 VYATIPKVNNKVVVD
+294 VYATIPKVNDKVIID
-309 YKSVLEQCKKHY
+309 YKSVLEQCKTHY
-321 SNKYSSNGYTTDK
+321 DKTENSSK
-334 FLSTTKSEITKFQM
+334 FISKTKSEITKFQM

-373 TVSKTG
+373 SVSKTG

-393 DLFAKVTTMPG
+393 DLFAKVTTLPG

-420 QYNLTQTLKQLY
+420 QHNLTQTLKQLF

-447 YAFSDAYGRTPD
+447 YAFSDCYVKPASYSGIDSEGTK
-459 YRSVMEENTLVTQNI
+459 VTQNP
-474 DNKSDLNIS
+474 DNKSDLDVS

-509 MGVYYSQGYRHYD
+509 IGSYYGGSRGYSRDYS
-522 NGGYPICTPNNLQ
+522 YPATPPYRLQ

-550 IIPSFKTKNG
+550 IIPKFKNDNG

-570 DGVSHRVS
+570 DGVSHNIS
-578 RKVSGESLDS
+578 RKISGERLSHYSFDKDS
-588 WKNDVY
+588 Y
-594 ITDKQTNTT
+594 ITDKMTNTT
-603 ITSEKKNSRYY
+603 VTSIKKTSRYK
-614 SGENQTTIL
+614 SDNQTNIL

-646 RGIVRREII
+646 RGVVRREII

-687 GYDEYYILPSIPRA
+687 GYDEYYILPSVPSD
-701 DENDEEGIHV
+701 DESAEDGIQV

-728 KSKVLNRQLLNKFIS
+728 KSKVLNRQLLNKFIA

>member
-15 DISVVQKK
+15 DISVVHKK
-23 TKTAAFNVENRELI
+23 TKTAAFNVESRELI

-59 HALYTSKDMLY
+59 HALYTSRDMLQ
-70 KMQERKID
+70 KMVDRKID

-86 DARIEK
+86 DARIER
-92 MVQDKYLGTRSCFTR
+92 MVQDKYLGTKSCFTK

-120 KDKDLNTFNLADRI
+120 KDKDLNDFNLADRI

-157 ANVKTEDE
+157 AKVKTEDE
-165 VLDLAKALMDFTD
+165 VLDLAQELMDFTD
-178 KNEDSQGEE
+178 ENEDSQGDNQE
-187 QQGQSQ
+187 QQSQ

-202 DNNQESGSDNT
+202 SLQDLR
-213 SDDSSD
+213 DDAKKIEDTD
-219 DTQNSGS
+219 DTQSSGS

-233 EEEKETQGSS
+233 EEETQTQSS
-243 SQDTDE
+243 SSEDTDE

-254 AGQDTSSG
+254 AGQDASSG
-262 IQGGNDYKH
+262 FQGGSEYKH

-283 DDAMDKDVKDR
+283 DDAMDKDCKDR
-294 VYATIPKVNNKVVVD
+294 VYATIPKVNNKIIID
-309 YKSVLEQCKKHY
+309 YKSILEQCRKHY
-321 SNKYSSNGYTTDK
+321 SVDNKYSESK
-334 FLSTTKSEITKFQM
+334 FITTTKSEVTKLQQ

-447 YAFSDAYGRTPD
+447 YAFSDSYGRVPSYSRVESD
-459 YRSVMEENTLVTQNI
+459 NHIVTQDTNQ
-474 DNKSDLNIS
+474 KSDLNVS
-483 GFRLIEM
+483 GFRLLEM
-490 FSDKMRKNETAD
+490 FSDKMKKTEQSDA
-502 MMHYWYM
+502 MHYWYM
-509 MGVYYSQGYRHYD
+509 MGEYYGNYRNWRD
-522 NGGYPICTPNNLQ
+522 GGYPMSPPRNLH

-550 IIPSFKTKNG
+550 IIPKFKNDNG

-570 DGVSHRVS
+570 DGVSHNIHS
-578 RKVSGESLDS
+578 KMSNEDFDS
-588 WKNDVY
+588 YAKDAY
-594 ITDKQTNTT
+594 ITDKVSNTT
-603 ITSEKKNSRYY
+603 MCVKS
-614 SGENQTTIL
+614 SGYKREAQTTTL

-630 IPESNVLGFFV
+630 IPDMNVIGFFV
-641 AGSGA
+641 AGSGR

-660 LHWDDMDTLRKYQK
+660 LSWDDTDNLKKYQK

-687 GYDEYYILPSIPRA
+687 GYDEYYILPSVPKD
-701 DENDEEGIHV
+701 DENDEDGIQV

-719 LKRAFAKFS
+719 LKRAFTKFA
-728 KSKVLNRQLLNKFIS
+728 KSKTLNRQLLNKFIG

>member
-23 TKTAAFNVENRELI
+23 TKTAAFNVETRELI
-37 LPIWKEEMSKDIS
+37 LPLWKEEMSKDIS

-59 HALYTSKDMLY
+59 HALYTSVDLLT

-92 MVQDKYLGTRSCFTR
+92 MVQDKYLGTRSCFTK
-107 GYNELLSKDFFGL
+107 GYKELISKDFFGVNN
-120 KDKDLNTFNLADRI
+120 KDLNELNLADRI
-134 NLHFKGVDN
+134 NLHFKGMDN

-165 VLDLAKALMDFTD
+165 VLDIAQGLMDFTD
-178 KNEDSQGEE
+178 ENEESQNQEE
-187 QQGQSQ
+187 EQSQ
-193 SSVGSDEGE
+193 SS
-202 DNNQESGSDNT
+202 N
-213 SDDSSD
+213 SSD
-219 DTQNSGS
+219 DNSDDNSDDTETQSSDDKSDESQEDTQSSGS
-226 NDEGDEG
+226 EESDDDKNT
-233 EEEKETQGSS
+233 EEK
-243 SQDTDE
+243 
-249 EEKTE
+249 KTE
-254 AGQDTSSG
+254 VNGG
-262 IQGGNDYKH
+262 IQGGNGYKH
-271 SATTDLSFDKSL
+271 RATTDLSFDKSL
-283 DDAMDKDVKDR
+283 DDAMDKDAKDR
-294 VYATIPKVNNKVVVD
+294 VYATIPKVNDKVIVS

-321 SNKYSSNGYTTDK
+321 TEIDNCSVFISK
-334 FLSTTKSEITKFQM
+334 TKSEMTKFQM

-373 TVSKTG
+373 SVSKTG

-393 DLFAKVTTMPG
+393 DLFAKVTTLPG

-420 QYNLTQTLKQLY
+420 QHNLTQTLKQLF

-447 YAFSDAYGRTPD
+447 YAFSDCYVKPSSYSGIDSEGTK
-459 YRSVMEENTLVTQNI
+459 VTQNP
-474 DNKSDLNIS
+474 DSKSDLDVS

-490 FSDKMRKNETAD
+490 FSDKMVKNETAD

-509 MGVYYSQGYRHYD
+509 MGTYYGGYRNYSRD
-522 NGGYPICTPNNLQ
+522 YSYPATPPYRLQ

-550 IIPSFKTKNG
+550 IIPKFKNDNG

-570 DGVSHRVS
+570 DGVSHNIS
-578 RKVSGESLDS
+578 KKISGERLSHYSFDKDS
-588 WKNDVY
+588 Y
-594 ITDKQTNTT
+594 ITDKMTNTT
-603 ITSEKKNSRYY
+603 VNSIQKTSRY
-614 SGENQTTIL
+614 SRFKGDNQTTML

-641 AGSGA
+641 AGSGKT
-646 RGIVRREII
+646 GIVRREII

-660 LHWDDMDTLRKYQK
+660 LHWDDMDTLRKCQK

-687 GYDEYYILPSIPRA
+687 GYDEYYILPSVPSD
-701 DENDEEGIHV
+701 DESAEDGIQV

-728 KSKVLNRQLLNKFIS
+728 KSKVLNRQLLNKFIA

>member
-15 DISVVQKK
+15 DISVVHKK
-23 TKTAAFNVENRELI
+23 TKTAAFNVESRELI
-37 LPIWKEEMSKDIS
+37 LPLWKEEMSKDIS

-59 HALYTSKDMLY
+59 HALYTSKDLLT

-92 MVQDKYLGTRSCFTR
+92 MVQDKYLGTRSCFTK
-107 GYNELLSKDFFGL
+107 GYKELISKDFFGVNN
-120 KDKDLNTFNLADRI
+120 KDLNELNLADRI
-134 NLHFKGVDN
+134 NLYFKGVDN

-165 VLDLAKALMDFTD
+165 VLDIAQGLMDFIND
-178 KNEDSQGEE
+178 NEDSQSEE
-187 QQGQSQ
+187 QEQQSQ
-193 SSVGSDEGE
+193 SSVGSEEGE
-202 DNNQESGSDNT
+202 GETQESGSDDT

-219 DTQNSGS
+219 DTQSQGS
-226 NDEGDEG
+226 NNEGDEG
-233 EEEKETQGSS
+233 EEETQGSS

-254 AGQDTSSG
+254 AGQDKSSAF
-262 IQGGNDYKH
+262 QGGSEYKH
-271 SATTDLSFDKSL
+271 SAVTDLSFDKSL
-283 DDAMDKDVKDR
+283 DDAMDKDAKDR
-294 VYATIPKVNNKVVVD
+294 VYATIPKINNKVVVD

-321 SNKYSSNGYTTDK
+321 SANNKNLENK
-334 FLSTTKSEITKFQM
+334 FINSTKSDMTKFQM
-348 DSKKVVSYMV
+348 DSKKIVSYMV

-364 KSADLYKRA
+364 KSADLYKRS

-437 CDRVKIPYRV
+437 CDRVKIPFRV
-447 YAFSDAYGRTPD
+447 YAFSDAYVRPSSYAGID
-459 YRSVMEENTLVTQNI
+459 SEDVKVTQNP
-474 DNKSDLNIS
+474 DNKSDLDVS

-490 FSDKMRKNETAD
+490 FSDKMRKNETSD

-509 MGVYYSQGYRHYD
+509 MGCYYAGYRD
-522 NGGYPICTPNNLQ
+522 WRNAGYPVSPPHRLQ

-550 IIPSFKTKNG
+550 IIPSFKIKNG

-570 DGVSHRVS
+570 DGVSHAVT
-578 RKVSGESLDS
+578 RKISGEELRGYNTDT
-588 WKNDVY
+588 Y
-594 ITDKQTNTT
+594 ITDKVSNTT
-603 ITSEKKNSRYY
+603 ITSDTKNSRYY
-614 SGENQTTIL
+614 SGEKQTTIL
-623 LELLKKR
+623 LQLLKKR
-630 IPESNVLGFFV
+630 VPDMNVLGFFV
-641 AGSGA
+641 AGSGS

-655 QDKMG
+655 QEKMG
-660 LHWDDMDTLRKYQK
+660 LHWDDSDTLKKCQK

-687 GYDEYYILPSIPRA
+687 GYDEYYILPSIPKV
-701 DENDEEGIHV
+701 DENDEDGIQV
-711 KENAKTGD
+711 KENAKTGE

-728 KSKVLNRQLLNKFIS
+728 KSKVLNRQLLNKFIA

>member
-23 TKTAAFNVENRELI
+23 TKTAAFNVETRELI
-37 LPIWKEEMSKDIS
+37 LPLWKEEMSKDIS

-59 HALYTSKDMLY
+59 HALYTSKDLLT

-92 MVQDKYLGTRSCFTR
+92 MVQDKYLGTRSCFTK
-107 GYNELLSKDFFGL
+107 GYKELISKDFFGVNN
-120 KDKDLNTFNLADRI
+120 KDLNELNLADRI
-134 NLHFKGVDN
+134 NLYFKGVEN
-143 VPFSSVEQTWVDKV
+143 VQFSSVEQTWVEKV
-157 ANVKTEDE
+157 RNVKTEDE
-165 VLDLAKALMDFTD
+165 VLDIAQGLMDFTD
-178 KNEDSQGEE
+178 KNEESQNQE
-187 QQGQSQ
+187 QEQQSQ
-193 SSVGSDEGE
+193 SSTD
-202 DNNQESGSDNT
+202 
-213 SDDSSD
+213 SDDNADDNSDDTETQSSD
-219 DTQNSGS
+219 DKSDESQEDTQSSGS
-226 NDEGDEG
+226 EESDDDKNT
-233 EEEKETQGSS
+233 EEK
-243 SQDTDE
+243 
-249 EEKTE
+249 KTE
-254 AGQDTSSG
+254 VNSG
-262 IQGGNDYKH
+262 IQGGESYKH
-271 SATTDLSFDKSL
+271 RATTDLSFDKSL
-283 DDAMDKDVKDR
+283 DDAMDKDAKDR
-294 VYATIPKVNNKVVVD
+294 VYATIPKVNDKVIVS

-321 SNKYSSNGYTTDK
+321 TEIDNCSVFISK
-334 FLSTTKSEITKFQM
+334 TKSEITKFQM

-373 TVSKTG
+373 SVSKTG

-393 DLFAKVTTMPG
+393 DLFAKVTTLPG

-420 QYNLTQTLKQLY
+420 QHNLTQTLKQLF

-447 YAFSDAYGRTPD
+447 YAFSDCYVKPSSYSGIDSEGTK
-459 YRSVMEENTLVTQNI
+459 VTQNP
-474 DNKSDLNIS
+474 DNKSDLDVS

-509 MGVYYSQGYRHYD
+509 MGTYYGGYRNYSRD
-522 NGGYPICTPNNLQ
+522 YSYPATPPYRLQ

-550 IIPSFKTKNG
+550 IIPKFKNDNG

-570 DGVSHRVS
+570 DGVSHNIS
-578 RKVSGESLDS
+578 RKISGERLSHYSFDKDS
-588 WKNDVY
+588 Y
-594 ITDKQTNTT
+594 ITDKVTNTT
-603 ITSEKKNSRYY
+603 VNSTQKTSRY
-614 SGENQTTIL
+614 SRFKGDNQTTML

-641 AGSGA
+641 AGSGKT
-646 RGIVRREII
+646 GIVRREII

-687 GYDEYYILPSIPRA
+687 GYDEYYILPSVPSD
-701 DENDEEGIHV
+701 DESAENGIQV

-719 LKRAFAKFS
+719 LKRAFTKFS
-728 KSKVLNRQLLNKFIS
+728 KSKVLNRQLLNKFIA

>member
-15 DISVVQKK
+15 DISVVHKK
-23 TKTAAFNVENRELI
+23 TKTAAFNVETRELI
-37 LPIWKEEMSKDIS
+37 LPLWKEEMSKDIS

-59 HALYTSKDMLY
+59 HALYTSKDLLT
-70 KMQERKID
+70 KMIERKID

-92 MVQDKYLGTRSCFTR
+92 MVQDKYLGTRSCFTK
-107 GYNELLSKDFFGL
+107 GYKELISKDFFGV
-120 KDKDLNTFNLADRI
+120 DNKDLNELNLADRI
-134 NLHFKGVDN
+134 NLHFKGMDYI
-143 VPFSSVEQTWVDKV
+143 PFSSVEQTWVDKV

-165 VLDLAKALMDFTD
+165 VLDIAQGLMDFTD
-178 KNEDSQGEE
+178 ENEESQNQEEE
-187 QQGQSQ
+187 QQSQ
-193 SSVGSDEGE
+193 SS
-202 DNNQESGSDNT
+202 
-213 SDDSSD
+213 DSSD
-219 DTQNSGS
+219 DNSDDNSDDTETQSSDDKSDESQEETQSSGS
-226 NDEGDEG
+226 EESDDDKNT
-233 EEEKETQGSS
+233 EEK
-243 SQDTDE
+243 
-249 EEKTE
+249 KTE
-254 AGQDTSSG
+254 VNGG
-262 IQGGNDYKH
+262 IQGGSEYKH
-271 SATTDLSFDKSL
+271 RATTDLSFDKSL
-283 DDAMDKDVKDR
+283 DDAMDKGAKDR
-294 VYATIPKVNNKVVVD
+294 VYATIPKVNDKVIID
-309 YKSVLEQCKKHY
+309 YKSVLEQCKTHY
-321 SNKYSSNGYTTDK
+321 DKTENSSK
-334 FLSTTKSEITKFQM
+334 FISKTKSEITKFQM

-373 TVSKTG
+373 SVSKTG

-393 DLFAKVTTMPG
+393 DLFAKVTTLPG

-420 QYNLTQTLKQLY
+420 QHNLTQTLKQLF

-447 YAFSDAYGRTPD
+447 YAFSDCYVKPASYSGIDSEGTK
-459 YRSVMEENTLVTQNI
+459 VTQNP
-474 DNKSDLNIS
+474 DNKSDLDVS

-509 MGVYYSQGYRHYD
+509 IGSYYGGSRGYSRDYS
-522 NGGYPICTPNNLQ
+522 YPATPPYRLQ

-550 IIPSFKTKNG
+550 IIPKFKNDNG

-570 DGVSHRVS
+570 DGVSHNIS
-578 RKVSGESLDS
+578 RKISGERLSHYSFDKDS
-588 WKNDVY
+588 Y
-594 ITDKQTNTT
+594 ITDKMTNTT
-603 ITSEKKNSRYY
+603 VTSIKKTSRYK
-614 SGENQTTIL
+614 SDNQTNIL

-646 RGIVRREII
+646 RGVVRREII

-687 GYDEYYILPSIPRA
+687 GYDEYYILPSVPSD
-701 DENDEEGIHV
+701 DESAEEGIQV

-728 KSKVLNRQLLNKFIS
+728 KSKVLNRQLLNKFIA